1 MSDRLNFGLI
11 GCGEI
16 AAQTSRA
23 ILESSSARVV
33 HCMDVVADLA
43 ADLAGKH
50 GARSTTR
57 LENLLADK
65 DVQAVIVSTPH
76 YLHAPLSVQAAR
88 AGKHVL
94 SEKPMACTLTQADE
108 MIAAAA
114 AAGVKLGILFPARL
128 DFPYRKAAELLGG
141 GAIGQVLAVKLHG
154 MSNKP
159 PSYWAGG
166 WTGRVK
172 TDWRPKLATSG
183 GGFLIMNQVHDLDMM
198 VGLLDLRPTRIYAEY
213 GTFRTP
219 VEVEDFLSFVMR
231 TENGT
236 LVSVD
241 GSSAAIGGEAFGT
254 RLYGQKGQLHL
265 ADGRVRVFLDA
276 PWGDLEAGKWIEL
289 FAPQAVTPPNSR
301 AATVDAFAGWVMGQ
315 GQYHAPGAEGR
326 RSLEIIRG
334 AYLSMKR
341 GGPVAFPV
349 RE

>member
-1 MSDRLNFGLI
+1 MSDHVNFGLI

-16 AAQTSRA
+16 AARTSRA
-23 ILESSSARVV
+23 ILESANARVV

-57 LENLLADK
+57 VEDLLADK

-76 YLHAPLSVQAAR
+76 YLHAPLAVQAAR

-94 SEKPMACTLTQADE
+94 SEKPMACTLSQADE

-128 DFPYRKAAELLGG
+128 DFCYRKAAELLAG

-154 MSNKP
+154 MGDKP
-159 PSYWAGG
+159 ASYWAGG

-183 GGFLIMNQVHDLDMM
+183 GGFLIMNQIHDLDMI

-219 VEVEDFLSFVMR
+219 VEVEDFISFVMR
-231 TENGT
+231 TESGA
-236 LVSVD
+236 LVSLD
-241 GSSAAIGGEAFGT
+241 GSSAAIGGESHGT

-265 ADGRVRVFLDA
+265 AGDKLRVFLDA
-276 PWGDLEAGKWIEL
+276 PWGELPAGQWTEL
-289 FAPQAVTPPNSR
+289 SAPAAEPAHNSR
-301 AATVDAFAGWVMGQ
+301 AGAVDSFARWVMST

>member
-1 MSDRLNFGLI
+1 MTDRVNFGLI

-16 AAQTSRA
+16 AEQTSRA
-23 ILESSSARVV
+23 ILESAHARVV
-33 HCMDVVADLA
+33 HCMDPVGSLA

-57 LENLLADK
+57 LDDLLADRE
-65 DVQAVIVSTPH
+65 VQAVIVSVPH
-76 YLHAPLSVQAAR
+76 FLHAPLTVQAAR

-114 AAGVKLGILFPARL
+114 AAGVKLGLFFPGRL
-128 DFPYRKAAELLGG
+128 QFACQKAAELVAA
-141 GAIGQVLAVKLHG
+141 GAIGPVVAAKIHA

-159 PSYWAGG
+159 ARYWSGG
-166 WTGRVK
+166 WTGRIQ

-183 GGFLIMNQVHDLDMM
+183 GGYLIMNQIHDVDMLI
-198 VGLLDLRPTRIYAEY
+198 GILDLKPTRIYAEY

-231 TENGT
+231 TQEGT
-236 LVSVD
+236 LVALD
-241 GSSAAIGGEAFGT
+241 GSSAAVGGESLGT
-254 RLYGQKGQLHL
+254 RLYGRTGQIHL
-265 ADGRVRVFLDA
+265 AEDRKLRVFLEAAWGGLPAGEWTEVTA
-276 PWGDLEAGKWIEL
+276 PADYPKN
-289 FAPQAVTPPNSR
+289 TR
-301 AATVDAFAGWVMGQ
+301 TMAADAFARWVLGQ
-315 GQYHAPGAEGR
+315 AEYHAPGAVGR

-341 GGPVAFPV
+341 SGPVTFPV
-349 RE
+349 KE